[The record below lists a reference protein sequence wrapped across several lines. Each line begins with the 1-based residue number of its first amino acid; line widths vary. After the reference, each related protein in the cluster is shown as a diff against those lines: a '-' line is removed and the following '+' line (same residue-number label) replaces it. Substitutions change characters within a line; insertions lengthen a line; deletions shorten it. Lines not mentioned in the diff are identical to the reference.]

1 MAILQGALQ
10 QIECGLG
17 ARVALVFVFV
27 FVAVSQTQATC
38 GRRSDRVEL
47 QYFAFNLSCCQSF
60 I

>member
-1 MAILQGALQ
+1 MTILQGALQ

-17 ARVALVFVFV
+17 ARVALVFF
-27 FVAVSQTQATC
+27 AVSQTQATC